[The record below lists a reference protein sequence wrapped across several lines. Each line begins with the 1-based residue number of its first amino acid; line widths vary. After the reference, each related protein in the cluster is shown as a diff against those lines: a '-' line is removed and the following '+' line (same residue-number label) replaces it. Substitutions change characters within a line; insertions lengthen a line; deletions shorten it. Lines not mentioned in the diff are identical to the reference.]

1 MYFVCYLS
9 EYYLAYTKNLNSH
22 LPLPQQIPPRKR
34 YAIIKAANMMS
45 KLSNRTKAILCILL
59 GVGVLI
65 LPQIVKMQALNLIT
79 GAVAMML
86 VLFGLMFW
94 LKK

>member
-1 MYFVCYLS
+1 MRFVCYLPH
-9 EYYLAYTKNLNSH
+9 YHPACTKNVILH
-22 LPLPQQIPPRKR
+22 HPLPQQILPPKR
-34 YAIIKAANMMS
+34 YAIIKADNMMS
-45 KLSNRTKAILCILL
+45 KLSNQTKAILCVLM

-79 GAVAMML
+79 GAVGML
-86 VLFGLMFW
+86 MVLFGLMFW

>member
-1 MYFVCYLS
+1 
-9 EYYLAYTKNLNSH
+9 
-22 LPLPQQIPPRKR
+22 
-34 YAIIKAANMMS
+34 MMS